1 MVIRFLGW
9 DTAFSCIHALLV
21 GAKLLV
27 YISSLVGR
35 QTIKGGLHGIP
46 FMLVS
51 AKASQRYIPTHRKW
65 SEAERLGATHVHAR
79 VEQGVLARQN
89 LEAELIQAY
98 QPRLNVQLR

>member
-1 MVIRFLGW
+1 MIRFLGW

-51 AKASQRYIPTHRKW
+51 AKASQVTFPLIVSGRRRSDLVRRMFMLVW
-65 SEAERLGATHVHAR
+65 SREFWLGR
-79 VEQGVLARQN
+79 
-89 LEAELIQAY
+89 I
-98 QPRLNVQLR
+98 LRPS